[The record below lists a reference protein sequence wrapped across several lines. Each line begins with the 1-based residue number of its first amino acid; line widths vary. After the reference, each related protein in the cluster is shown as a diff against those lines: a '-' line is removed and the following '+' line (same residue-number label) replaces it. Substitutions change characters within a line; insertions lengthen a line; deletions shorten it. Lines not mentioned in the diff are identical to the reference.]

1 MPAGSS
7 PGSAPVFFKT
17 LAERVFH
24 QLRLDIIQ
32 GRLKPGT
39 KLRVEEL
46 CATYDTGGSPVR
58 EALSRLTSFGLVQAE
73 GQRGF
78 FVAEASIEDLIDLT
92 TVRIWAE
99 TTALRSAIARGD
111 RNWEAEILAA
121 VHRLGESGPD
131 LDPDNPTYLEPR
143 WADRHRAYHR
153 ALLSA
158 CGSARLLAYREVLYD
173 LSERYRTRSIT
184 PASSKRDV
192 PREHQA
198 IAEAAIARDAP
209 SACARL
215 AEHFLETTRVVLMAE
230 TGSAAE
236 AARMIEAIRTEVRA
250 AEPAAAV
257 RSLQQRRRDGR
268 EPLVSRRRK
277 AKA

>member
-1 MPAGSS
+1 MAATAS
-7 PGSAPVFFKT
+7 PGAPGSFKT

-24 QLRLDIIQ
+24 QLRVDIIQ

-78 FVAEASIEDLIDLT
+78 FVAAASIDDLVDLT
-92 TVRIWAE
+92 TVRLWAE
-99 TTALRSAIARGD
+99 TTALRAAIARGD

-121 VHRLGESGPD
+121 SHRLGESGPSI
-131 LDPDNPTYLEPR
+131 DPNNPTYLDPQ
-143 WADRHRAYHR
+143 WAERHRAFHR

-158 CGSARLLAYREVLYD
+158 CGSARLLSYREVLYD

-192 PREHQA
+192 HREHQA
-198 IAEAAIARDAP
+198 IAEAAIARDAAA
-209 SACARL
+209 ACAHL
-215 AEHFLETTRVVLMAE
+215 AEHFLETTRVVLTAE

-236 AARMIEAIRTEVRA
+236 AARMVEAIRAEVRA
-250 AEPAAAV
+250 GESPHAALRSVAAPRRVDRPATA
-257 RSLQQRRRDGR
+257 GR
-268 EPLVSRRRK
+268 KKSR
-277 AKA
+277 A

>member
-1 MPAGSS
+1 MAATSS
-7 PGSAPVFFKT
+7 PGAAQGSFKT

-24 QLRLDIIQ
+24 QLRIDIIQ

-78 FVAEASIEDLIDLT
+78 FVAEASIDDLIDLT
-92 TVRIWAE
+92 TVRLWAE

-111 RNWEAEILAA
+111 RNWEAEILSAI
-121 VHRLGESGPD
+121 HRLGESGPSI
-131 LDPDNPTYLEPR
+131 DPNNPTYLDPK
-143 WADRHRAYHR
+143 WADRHRAFHR

-192 PREHQA
+192 RREHQA
-198 IAEAAIARDAP
+198 IAEAAIARDAAG
-209 SACARL
+209 ACAHL
-215 AEHFLETTRVVLMAE
+215 AQHFLETTRVVLAAE
-230 TGSAAE
+230 TGS
-236 AARMIEAIRTEVRA
+236 
-250 AEPAAAV
+250 
-257 RSLQQRRRDGR
+257 
-268 EPLVSRRRK
+268 
-277 AKA
+277 